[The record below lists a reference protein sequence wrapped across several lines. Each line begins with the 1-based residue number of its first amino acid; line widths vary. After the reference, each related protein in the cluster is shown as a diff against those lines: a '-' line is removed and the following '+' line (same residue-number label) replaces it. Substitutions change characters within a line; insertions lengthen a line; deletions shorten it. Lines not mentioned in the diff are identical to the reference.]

1 MNVVYFDQIGRDN
14 TEKCID
20 LALKR
25 AGELGIEHVVVASTT
40 GFTIERVVEMTP
52 GMNVV
57 GVTHSMGFKKEGGDE
72 FEGDR
77 ENLKKKG
84 VRILTT
90 THLMSGLNRGVRSRY
105 GSGTFSDVVADTLR
119 MFSQGMKVC
128 VEIAVMALD
137 SGLIPAGKE
146 VVVIGGTG
154 RGADTAVVVMPAHS
168 QNFFDTRVLEV
179 ICKPREG

>member
-1 MNVVYFDQIGRDN
+1 MSAEYFDQIGRDN

-25 AGELGIEHVVVASTT
+25 AEELDIRYVVVASTT
-40 GFTIERVVEMTP
+40 GYTIERVMELNPDVY
-52 GMNVV
+52 VV
-57 GVTHSMGFKKEGGDE
+57 CVTHSMGFKKEGGDE
-72 FEGDR
+72 FEADR
-77 ENLKKKG
+77 DELMKKG
-84 VRILTT
+84 AKILTT
-90 THLMSGLNRGVRSRY
+90 THLLAGLNRGVRNRY
-105 GSGTFSDVVADTLR
+105 GTGTFSDIVADTLR

-137 SGLIPAGKE
+137 SGLTPAGEE

-154 RGADTAVVVMPAHS
+154 RGADTAVVMMPSHS

>member
-1 MNVVYFDQIGRDN
+1 MSVVYFDQIGRDN
-14 TEKCID
+14 TGKCVE

-25 AGELGIEHVVVASTT
+25 AGELGIKYVVVASTT
-40 GFTIERVVEMTP
+40 GYTIERVVEMSP

-57 GVTHSMGFKKEGGDE
+57 CVTHSIGFKKEGGDE
-72 FEGDR
+72 FEADR
-77 ENLKKKG
+77 DELMKKG
-84 VRILTT
+84 VKILTT
-90 THLMSGLNRGVRSRY
+90 THLMAGLNRGVRNRY
-105 GSGTFSDVVADTLR
+105 GTGTFSDVVADTLR

-146 VVVIGGTG
+146 VVAMGGTG

-168 QNFFDTRVLEV
+168 QNFFETRVLEI